1 MSKIWKLKLLENTG
15 DMPYAYNSYGY
26 IDDLDKISDDDIK
39 KYSTEN
45 VDRGTITING
55 NDCLYRITKHYV
67 NGVYVYWRYYLL
79 FDDETGKVFLASF
92 YDTNNST
99 NYVNELLES
108 VKFE

>member
-1 MSKIWKLKLLENTG
+1 MPLAGEHLQKEKGDTDKSKKNFDSYWDGWK
-15 DMPYAYNSYGY
+15 
-26 IDDLDKISDDDIK
+26 DDDIK

-79 FDDETGKVFLASF
+79 FDDETGKIFLASF